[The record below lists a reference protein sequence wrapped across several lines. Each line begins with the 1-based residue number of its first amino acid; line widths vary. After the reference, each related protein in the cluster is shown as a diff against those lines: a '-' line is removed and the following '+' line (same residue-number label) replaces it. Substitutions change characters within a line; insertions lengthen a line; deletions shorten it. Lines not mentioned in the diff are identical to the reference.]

1 MLELIIKSFVVIYII
16 RLVLKHNLFIH
27 YLKISVKFIGL
38 DIEIKSKQKDAQ
50 SLQDKTSIL
59 FYVKFSQNKHIN
71 FITLII
77 DNTNFI

>member
-1 MLELIIKSFVVIYII
+1 MA
-16 RLVLKHNLFIH
+16 R
-27 YLKISVKFIGL
+27 GG
-38 DIEIKSKQKDAQ
+38 DIEIKSKQNDAQ